1 MTEEQ
6 TPITEEEE
14 AAPEQPTDDT
24 ATDSA
29 IQRIRELGGTV
40 RFGDVEPT
48 DGVFEFVAQLGPGS
62 LEAYR
67 SNAAYREMVDSK
79 ITSLVS
85 ARSDELPVPSSEEVG
100 GSSEKETRSGLR
112 GQREAFERSGLGEHM
127 SFDEFIADV
136 EV

>member
-6 TPITEEEE
+6 TPISEEEE
-14 AAPEQPTDDT
+14 AAPEQPKDDAGTDT
-24 ATDSA
+24 A
-29 IQRIRELGGTV
+29 IRHIRELGGTV
-40 RFGDVEPT
+40 QFGDVEPT

-79 ITSLVS
+79 ISSLVA
-85 ARSDELPVPSSEEVG
+85 ARDELPVPSSEEVG
-100 GSSEKETRSGLR
+100 GSSEKEVRSGLR
-112 GQREAFERSGLGEHM
+112 DQREAYERSGLGEHM

>member
-6 TPITEEEE
+6 TPTEQEE
-14 AAPEQPTDDT
+14 AAPEQPTDDA
-24 ATDSA
+24 ATDTA
-29 IQRIRELGGTV
+29 IRHIRELGGTV
-40 RFGDVEPT
+40 QFGDVEPT

-67 SNAAYREMVDSK
+67 SNSAYREMVDTK
-79 ITSLVS
+79 IKSLVS

-100 GSSEKETRSGLR
+100 GSSEKEVRSGLR

>member
-6 TPITEEEE
+6 TQTIDEEDAATEQL
-14 AAPEQPTDDT
+14 ADDT
-24 ATDSA
+24 PTENVN
-29 IQRIRELGGTV
+29 QRIRELGGTV
-40 RFGDVEPT
+40 QFVDVEPT

-79 ITSLVS
+79 ISSLVS
-85 ARSDELPVPSSEEVG
+85 ARSDELAVPSSEEVG
-100 GSSEKETRSGLR
+100 GSSEKEVRSGLR
-112 GQREAFERSGLGEHM
+112 GQREAYERSGLGEHM